1 MKTKLRM
8 QTRKDNAVIKEKVFP
23 LMCKLVDENRKKK
36 QLLETIMEMATQL
49 GFEPHQEDTTD
60 EALERVEKWAI
71 AHQNDL

>member
-8 QTRKDNAVIKEKVFP
+8 QIRKDNAVIKEKVFP

-49 GFEPHQEDTTD
+49 HT
-60 EALERVEKWAI
+60 KMI
-71 AHQNDL
+71 SSY